1 MKTQYYAAASLDG
14 YIATP
19 DDRLDWLFQCGS
31 LEETGYAAFF
41 SEVGALAMGSTSYE
55 WILDHMK
62 LLEPSTD
69 ARWPYE
75 PPTWVFTTRD
85 LPKPEGADIRLVS
98 GEVRPVHAAMVEA
111 AGEKNV
117 WLVGGG
123 ELVGQFYDAGLL
135 DEIIVQLTPV
145 FLGAGKPL
153 LPRNISHP
161 PLKVQ
166 AVERYGPSFVEL
178 RLAVSQTL
186 VTE

>member
-31 LEETGYAAFF
+31 LEETGYAEFY
-41 SEVGALAMGSTSYE
+41 SRVGALAMGSTSYE
-55 WILDHMK
+55 WILRHEK
-62 LLEPSTD
+62 LLDPATE
-69 ARWPYE
+69 AEWPYK
-75 PPTWVFTTRD
+75 PPTWVFTNRT
-85 LPKPEGADIRLVS
+85 LPAPPGADIRFVS
-98 GEVRPVHAAMVEA
+98 GDVRPAHAAMAEA
-111 AGEKNV
+111 AGEKNI

-153 LPRNISHP
+153 LPRNITQP
-161 PLKVQ
+161 PLQ
-166 AVERYGPSFVEL
+166 VEEVRRCGKAFTEL
-178 RLAVSQTL
+178 RLSVNR
-186 VTE
+186 